1 MTTAADLQLET
12 LDIESYLAR
21 LASSAST
28 PGGGAVAGLAG
39 AQAAAL
45 LSMVCN
51 LSRGEPF
58 ADVSETIDEIN
69 QSCEAARNKLLIL
82 ANDDA
87 RAFKG
92 VMNAHGLPKSN
103 AGEKS
108 TRSNALQ
115 LALGAAAEVPLKVMR
130 KTSRLLP
137 LADRLADIGNSN
149 LISDVGVAVYLIDA
163 TLHSARLNILINTRQ
178 LKNKALVDGFKES
191 VAHLLK
197 NLKRHKASILDK
209 VNSQV
214 G

>member
-1 MTTAADLQLET
+1 MTRPADPQLET

-28 PGGGAVAGLAG
+28 PGGGAVAGLTG

-51 LSRGEPF
+51 LSRGERY
-58 ADVSETIDEIN
+58 ADVRATIDEIN
-69 QSCEAARNKLLIL
+69 QSCEVARNKLLIL

-92 VMNAHGLPKSN
+92 VMHARRLPKSN
-103 AGEKS
+103 AEEKT
-108 TRSNALQ
+108 TRTNAIQ
-115 LALGAAAEVPLKVMR
+115 LALGAAAEVPLDVMQ
-130 KTSRLLP
+130 KTSLLLP

-163 TLHSARLNILINTRQ
+163 TLYSARLNILINTRQ
-178 LKNKALVDGFKES
+178 LINETLVNHCNES
-191 VAHLLK
+191 IGSLLE
-197 NLKRHKASILDK
+197 NLKQHKAAILDK
-209 VNSQV
+209 VNAQLV
-214 G
+214 

>member
-1 MTTAADLQLET
+1 MTRPADPQLET

-28 PGGGAVAGLAG
+28 PGGGAVAGLTG

-51 LSRGEPF
+51 LSRGERY
-58 ADVSETIDEIN
+58 ADVRATIDEIN
-69 QSCEAARNKLLIL
+69 QSCEVARNKLLIL

-92 VMNAHGLPKSN
+92 VMHAYRLPKSN
-103 AGEKS
+103 AKEKT
-108 TRSNALQ
+108 TRTNAIQ
-115 LALGAAAEVPLKVMR
+115 LALGAAAEVPLDVMQ
-130 KTSRLLP
+130 KTSLLLP

-163 TLHSARLNILINTRQ
+163 TLYSARLNILINTRQ
-178 LKNKALVDGFKES
+178 LKNEPLVNHCNES
-191 VAHLLK
+191 ITSLLE
-197 NLKRHKASILDK
+197 NLKQHKAAILDK
-209 VNSQV
+209 VNAQLV
-214 G
+214 